1 MVYHIEYLNILL
13 QLIVITVPIRLT
25 QSQALVIIKEV
36 DVIGRLKIVL
46 SILSNTMAL
55 YQLEMRL
62 IITLKIVLVLE
73 DPIRE
78 EGIEEVAGEKVR
90 LRVCL
95 QQESPAQPLL
105 IPQLPQK
112 MQIVLTAEMQT
123 EIVTEVSVYQEARKI
138 DIAEYEIE
146 VLEIRTHDMMKM
158 MTKKTLKTNIMPK

>member
-1 MVYHIEYLNILL
+1 MVYHIQYLNILL

-25 QSQALVIIKEV
+25 QSQALVIKEV
-36 DVIGRLKIVL
+36 DVIGKLEIVP

-112 MQIVLTAEMQT
+112 MQVVLKAEMQT

-138 DIAEYEIE
+138 DITEDETE
-146 VLEIRTHDMMKM
+146 VIGIRFQDMMKM
-158 MTKKTLKTNIMPK
+158 MTRKTLKTIIIPK